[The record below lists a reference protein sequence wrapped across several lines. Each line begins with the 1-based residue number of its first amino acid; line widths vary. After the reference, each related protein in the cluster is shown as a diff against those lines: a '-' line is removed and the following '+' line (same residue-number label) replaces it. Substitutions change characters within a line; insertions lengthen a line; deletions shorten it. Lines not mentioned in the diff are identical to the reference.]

1 MSESCWLPPSSTSV
15 SVTAKTLELVNL
27 YPLLL
32 FLLFVITVFLFSS
45 QPEYKI
51 ADPICTFLF
60 SVLVVGTTLPITK
73 DVFRILMEGKHWV
86 FVMKISFSL
95 TAGCAFVTPS
105 VGFVFFP
112 AGTPQDV
119 HINSVRELLLSVR
132 GVTAVHSLHMWSLN
146 MTRSLLSVHVA
157 AGRDSTST
165 AYLLNTDDKNG
176 HQCFPELEITALK
189 RLVSTTTLKD
199 TRFTVKEYAHTK
211 KLKSE
216 NCLFVLG

>member
-1 MSESCWLPPSSTSV
+1 M

-86 FVMKISFSL
+86 FVMNISFSL

>member
-1 MSESCWLPPSSTSV
+1 MSESWWLPPSSTSV
-15 SVTAKTLELVNL
+15 SVTAKTLELVIL

-112 AGTPQDV
+112 CRHSSGRPHQHCERAAAVCERSHRRPQPAHVEPQHD
-119 HINSVRELLLSVR
+119 SLFTLGPR
-132 GVTAVHSLHMWSLN
+132 G
-146 MTRSLLSVHVA
+146 R
-157 AGRDSTST
+157 R
-165 AYLLNTDDKNG
+165 
-176 HQCFPELEITALK
+176 
-189 RLVSTTTLKD
+189 
-199 TRFTVKEYAHTK
+199 
-211 KLKSE
+211 
-216 NCLFVLG
+216 